1 MKKGVT
7 KKALPKKNQVR
18 SKLGQVPGD
27 PVPAPGIVDTKLITG
42 TTPQKEFDTDSNG
55 SVNLRRAQYNGW
67 PCIQVQVTG
76 VGETV
81 NSYGYYVGDGSQSFI
96 VHDGDRT
103 VGYLLPSFQSG
114 IGDAKAR
121 EILDGLTV
129 TVLVKKKVNPP
140 PS

>member
-18 SKLGQVPGD
+18 SKLAQDPGD
-27 PVPAPGIVDTKLITG
+27 PVPAPGVVITELITF
-42 TTPQKEFDTDSNG
+42 TRPQKEFDTDSNG
-55 SVNLRRAQYNGW
+55 SVILRSVMYDGF

-81 NSYGYYVGDGSQSFI
+81 NSYGYYVGDGNLSFI
-96 VHDGDRT
+96 TRDGDQT
-103 VGYLLPSFQSG
+103 IGYLIPSFQSG
-114 IGDAKAR
+114 IGNSRAK

-129 TVLVKKKVNPP
+129 TVLVKKKVNPR
-140 PS
+140 S